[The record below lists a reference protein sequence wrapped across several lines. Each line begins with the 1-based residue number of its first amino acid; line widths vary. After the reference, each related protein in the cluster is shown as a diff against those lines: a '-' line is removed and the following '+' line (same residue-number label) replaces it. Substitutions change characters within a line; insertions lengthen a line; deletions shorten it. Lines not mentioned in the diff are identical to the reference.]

1 MPLRKGGRLSER
13 QDNQT
18 ATSSKTAN
26 PERPTTPRRWLVAQ
40 ASAVLASVAAQNYT
54 CYGGGGV
61 PHYGPARPDEPP
73 DEPGTITLTVTL
85 FDTKQQERLRC
96 PDLRLRVLEQNDRRI
111 VWSGYDRERHL
122 QALWVW
128 DFYRIQSHFAL
139 RAALPEGDGEVA
151 AARRTTLEALR
162 ALQPGD
168 SIAVEVQ
175 SACGDI
181 QQTHAV
187 ERPAVEWKPA

>member
-1 MPLRKGGRLSER
+1 MSER
-13 QDNQT
+13 QDNPT
-18 ATSSKTAN
+18 ATSSRTA
-26 PERPTTPRRWLVAQ
+26 TPRRWLVAQ

-54 CYGGGGV
+54 CYGGSGV
-61 PHYGPARPDEPP
+61 PHYGPAQADEPP
-73 DEPGTITLTVTL
+73 DEPGTITLTVML
-85 FDTKQQERLRC
+85 LDAQQQARLRW
-96 PDLRLRVLEQNDRRI
+96 PDLRLRVLEQNERRT

-151 AARRTTLEALR
+151 AARRATLEALR

-168 SIAVEVQ
+168 VIAVEVQ

-181 QQTHAV
+181 QQTHTV
-187 ERPAVEWKPA
+187 ERPAAEWKPG